1 MFFKVSDLVTTSG
14 LSELNGWLVLVDGSH
29 LCVCFL
35 VLPSFDF
42 VSTSGPTD
50 YNLFVHG
57 LFILGG
63 TSKF

>member
-14 LSELNGWLVLVDGSH
+14 LSELNGSLAVVGGSH
-29 LCVCFL
+29 LSVSFL

-42 VSTSGPTD
+42 VSTSWPTD